1 MSRGQ
6 RKRWTVLLLLPVA
19 AVAGGCS
26 QSSPFLASRTTV
38 GSLKASVSHLDFEN
52 RKLQKQVATLQSENR
67 QTENQLTQEE
77 SENGDL
83 SARLDDAKDLL
94 RKRGIAD
101 SSDAETASTG
111 ARMLPAARSSKSRRK
126 APFAQIPG
134 RIDPL
139 PSADD
144 STDIRGA
151 RTPLDDDLWPQ
162 TRPQITPRWLPVA
175 QGSTDSTPKR

>member
-1 MSRGQ
+1 MSRSL
-6 RKRWTVLLLLPVA
+6 RNVWLPGLILSA
-19 AVAGGCS
+19 AAGGCS
-26 QSSPFLASRTTV
+26 QSSPFLANRTTV

-52 RKLQKQVATLQSENR
+52 RKLQRQITSLQSENR
-67 QTENQLTQEE
+67 QTENRLTQEE

-94 RKRGIAD
+94 RKRGVGEASESEAG
-101 SSDAETASTG
+101 SSAAQ
-111 ARMLPAARSSKSRRK
+111 MIPAARSGKARRK

-139 PSADD
+139 PSSSDD

-151 RTPLDDDLWPQ
+151 RSPLDDDLWPQ
-162 TRPQITPRWLPVA
+162 SRPRLTPHWLPVA
-175 QGSTDSTPKR
+175 QGITDSTPKR